1 MHLAILPHCAGLLAG
16 CEEPNRYV
24 PPPPPQVAVANPLRM
39 NVIGYLEETGTLAA
53 VNTVDL
59 VARIPGFVQEIKYKD
74 GAIVK
79 KGTPLFM
86 IEPEPY
92 KVKVGSGGRRR
103 GRRQG
108 AAR

>member
-1 MHLAILPHCAGLLAG
+1 MRRVRNQLWFAVAVPVLLTG

-24 PPPPPQVAVANPLRM
+24 PPPPPQVVVANPVRE

-59 VARIPGFVQEIKYKD
+59 VARIPGFVQAIQYED
-74 GAIVK
+74 GALVK
-79 KGTPLFM
+79 KGAPLFL

-92 KVKVGSGGRRR
+92 KVKV
-103 GRRQG
+103 
-108 AAR
+108 